1 MDLNTLLQ
9 CFWVLFVLSVP
20 FTTYSGFDEYLFRSS
35 PYTGLVLGRDF
46 QNVFFPYVLTGQV
59 PVTPLRWIVFDLA
72 SFFLPPVNLLTFLAI
87 PSAFACLKK
96 SSIFPQKVCLPPPP
110 PAPDSAH
117 RHDRRLEGVG
127 LRVSQFTQAPL
138 ICPVLFRRGRFPPP
152 RLRVRQDFLPQCLLW
167 LRPQAAY
174 SLFHPRHC
182 MFSPSSIR
190 SCHVLPL
197 FLEHALSLTARKRG
211 MRSKWQCS
219 SPTASTIR
227 HLCLLRRAPAEA
239 PPSACAPR
247 PLLLRTSGAFR
258 YWTVGAVNRISSG

>member
-46 QNVFFPYVLTGQV
+46 QNVFFPHVLTGQV

-72 SFFLPPVNLLTFLAI
+72 SFFLLPVNLLTFLAI

-117 RHDRRLEGVG
+117 RHDRRLEGVAVHPG
-127 LRVSQFTQAPL
+127 SAHLSGIVSAGAVSTATSSSSPGFSPAVSALAPTS
-138 ICPVLFRRGRFPPP
+138 G
-152 RLRVRQDFLPQCLLW
+152 
-167 LRPQAAY
+167 
-174 SLFHPRHC
+174 SLFP
-182 MFSPSSIR
+182 FP
-190 SCHVLPL
+190 
-197 FLEHALSLTARKRG
+197 
-211 MRSKWQCS
+211 
-219 SPTASTIR
+219 SPTL
-227 HLCLLRRAPAEA
+227 HVQP
-239 PPSACAPR
+239 
-247 PLLLRTSGAFR
+247 
-258 YWTVGAVNRISSG
+258 

>member
-1 MDLNTLLQ
+1 M
-9 CFWVLFVLSVP
+9 
-20 FTTYSGFDEYLFRSS
+20 
-35 PYTGLVLGRDF
+35 TG
-46 QNVFFPYVLTGQV
+46 
-59 PVTPLRWIVFDLA
+59 
-72 SFFLPPVNLLTFLAI
+72 
-87 PSAFACLKK
+87 
-96 SSIFPQKVCLPPPP
+96 
-110 PAPDSAH
+110 
-117 RHDRRLEGVG
+117 G

-197 FLEHALSLTARKRG
+197 FFEHALSLTARKRG

-247 PLLLRTSGAFR
+247 PAPPPARPAPSPARPAPLLLRTSGAFR